1 MDITAAKLA
10 EEEMHRAQADLT
22 RVTRIATMAELT
34 ASIAHEI
41 NKPISGVLTNS
52 EACLRLI
59 NRTEPDI
66 DEAREAVARGVVGAR
81 RGGEVVGPLRAMFC
95 DMAPEPQPFRLSDL
109 VWSKLPL
116 VRSHIY

>member
-41 NKPISGVLTNS
+41 NQPISGVLTNS
-52 EACLRLI
+52 EACLRWI
-59 NRTEPDI
+59 NRPEPDL
-66 DEAREAVARGVVGAR
+66 DEAREAVERAVVGAR
-81 RGGEVVGPLRAMFC
+81 RVRERSEERRVGKERVSRCRLRGAT
-95 DMAPEPQPFRLSDL
+95 E
-109 VWSKLPL
+109 
-116 VRSHIY
+116 H

>member
-41 NKPISGVLTNS
+41 NQPISGVLTNS
-52 EACLRLI
+52 EACLRWI
-59 NRTEPDI
+59 NRPEPDL
-66 DEAREAVARGVVGAR
+66 DEAREAVERSVVGAR
-81 RGGEVVGPLRAMFC
+81 RVRERKSVVSGKSVSVRV
-95 DMAPEPQPFRLSDL
+95 DL
-109 VWSKLPL
+109 VG
-116 VRSHIY
+116 RSII